1 MRFRWNFIFI
11 AYGCPTVPALFL
23 KKTKR
28 KNKTKQNKKFSSTE
42 LPLHFCQNS
51 VSQVGILLSIKKNK
65 KNYKIILSTDKLDKL
80 GYMSKFLEK
89 HVTKIDSG
97 RNRKSE

>member
-1 MRFRWNFIFI
+1 MLYKGLN
-11 AYGCPTVPALFL
+11 LNL
-23 KKTKR
+23 
-28 KNKTKQNKKFSSTE
+28 
-42 LPLHFCQNS
+42 
-51 VSQVGILLSIKKNK
+51 VSQNWKGVIKCAFILHENK